1 MSYAIIHSPNT
12 ASEHRNTRRL
22 TASRKANWKFRFDLS
37 ILIAAMRMKNST
49 IDMYHHLI
57 KMKFF
62 LFENYIISF
71 SYCKHIWLHT
81 HFKIRIVTTR
91 LYLLQVL
98 LYSSELDVWCST
110 PPTLSL
116 RFFCSTFSSSSSLM
130 FSHSYYSLRSCKVYP
145 SLLSADLLL
154 HIHTCSYHR

>member
-1 MSYAIIHSPNT
+1 MRSYIRLTMQANIGI
-12 ASEHRNTRRL
+12 TRRL
-22 TASRKANWKFRFDLS
+22 TIVARKTNWKSRFDLS
-37 ILIAAMRMKNST
+37 ISIVVIRTKTST
-49 IDMYHHLI
+49 IDVYHYLI
-57 KMKFF
+57 KMNFF

-71 SYCKHIWLHT
+71 SYCKHIWLHI

-98 LYSSELDVWCST
+98 LYSSELDVSYST

-116 RFFCSTFSSSSSLM
+116 HFFCSTFSSFSSLM